1 LDELSPFDIY
11 NSLRFIF
18 HVLYFIDTQEPYP
31 YTSTAKYKKGD
42 KIMIT
47 LIATLKVK
55 EGKIQEAINALK
67 EIVPKIKASEPGCLE
82 YIPHT
87 VRGDENTIIIYE
99 KYSDKDALKLHS
111 ANLMKNMEKL
121 FPLLEPGMDVKTCY
135 EIIQ

>member
-1 LDELSPFDIY
+1 
-11 NSLRFIF
+11 
-18 HVLYFIDTQEPYP
+18 
-31 YTSTAKYKKGD
+31 
-42 KIMIT
+42 MIT

-55 EGKIQEAINALK
+55 EGKMEEAINVLK
-67 EIVPKIKASEPGCLE
+67 EIVPKVKASEPGCLE

-99 KYSDKDALKLHS
+99 KYSDKDALKQHS
-111 ANLMKNMEKL
+111 ANLIKSLEKL

>member
-1 LDELSPFDIY
+1 
-11 NSLRFIF
+11 
-18 HVLYFIDTQEPYP
+18 
-31 YTSTAKYKKGD
+31 
-42 KIMIT
+42 MIT

-55 EGKIQEAINALK
+55 EGKMEEATNALK

-87 VRGDENTIIIYE
+87 VRSEDKTIIIYE

-111 ANLMKNMEKL
+111 ANLMKNMENL

-135 EIIQ
+135 EIIS

>member
-1 LDELSPFDIY
+1 
-11 NSLRFIF
+11 
-18 HVLYFIDTQEPYP
+18 
-31 YTSTAKYKKGD
+31 
-42 KIMIT
+42 MIT

-55 EGKIQEAINALK
+55 DGKMEEAINALK
-67 EIVPKIKASEPGCLE
+67 EIVPKVKASEPGCLE

-87 VRGDENTIIIYE
+87 VRGDEKTIIFYE

-111 ANLMKNMEKL
+111 ANLMKNMETL

>member
-1 LDELSPFDIY
+1 
-11 NSLRFIF
+11 
-18 HVLYFIDTQEPYP
+18 
-31 YTSTAKYKKGD
+31 
-42 KIMIT
+42 MIT

-55 EGKIQEAINALK
+55 EGKTEEAIKALK

-87 VRGDENTIIIYE
+87 VRGEDKTIIIYE

-111 ANLMKNMEKL
+111 ANLMKNMEIL

-135 EIIQ
+135 EIIS